1 MNPTIERYNATG
13 KILIVDNYI
22 DRSAAIAKDCGVRD
36 VSETRSVYG
45 LAVFSRPETG
55 MWNDHGN
62 VIIFCDCDSTYVFSI
77 WVCFICL
84 LQRESINM
92 TLLPATALPEKLKF
106 WVPVTVNF
114 FTVCWDSEETGD
126 TDTVQSNSPD
136 SN

>member
-22 DRSAAIAKDCGVRD
+22 DRSAAIAKDCGVRA

-62 VIIFCDCDSTYVFSI
+62 VIIFCDCDSTYVFQSGF
-77 WVCFICL
+77 VLSASCRENQYDFIIGDRFAGEIEVLGSRHCEFLYGL
-84 LQRESINM
+84 LG
-92 TLLPATALPEKLKF
+92 F
-106 WVPVTVNF
+106 G
-114 FTVCWDSEETGD
+114 GD
-126 TDTVQSNSPD
+126 GRYGYCPK
-136 SN
+136 